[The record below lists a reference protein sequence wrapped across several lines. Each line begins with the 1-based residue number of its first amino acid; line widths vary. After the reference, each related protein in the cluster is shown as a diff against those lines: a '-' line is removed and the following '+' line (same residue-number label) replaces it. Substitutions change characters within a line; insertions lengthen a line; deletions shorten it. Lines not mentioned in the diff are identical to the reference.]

1 MTSIDVGISL
11 VTHLRPSAS
20 GASATRLPGGAVV
33 CDACGCRLSDAGG
46 RAYRHYPG
54 APGRDAR
61 GCRVACVDEEH
72 RVSG

>member
-1 MTSIDVGISL
+1 MNQIDLSIPF

-20 GASATRLPGGAVV
+20 PATATRLPGGAVV
-33 CDACGCRLSDAGG
+33 CDACGCRLEDADGH
-46 RAYRHYPG
+46 AYRHYPG

-61 GCRVACVDEEH
+61 GCRVACIDQEH